1 MARQLRPAPVASEG
15 AAEPHTIDT
24 ARDLGIDPQTRFVRV
39 TEVRPDGF
47 VAFDFAIGEPEIY
60 VEMLLP
66 QDGFEAF
73 CAQQNVIRLDAAD
86 AADAGD
92 QAPGDDFLWRL
103 ADAARA
109 AAGEGATPTRST
121 D

>member
-1 MARQLRPAPVASEG
+1 MARQLRPAPVATEG

-86 AADAGD
+86 AGD